1 VFAAKDAFGNDLC
14 PDGCWLHEMARRGEG
29 IRVFTVQ
36 AQGANSKPVRLFI
49 RATVEQSAG
58 PPDYRLILLLHRDR
72 RRRAAD
78 LPSFGNAS
86 SVPRSTAR
94 SLRRK
99 LTRRQLEVLRG
110 TAEGLSTARIAD
122 NLGIAVNTVRNHQH
136 NILRAFG
143 ARHLAAAVAS
153 AIRQDL
159 I

>member
-1 VFAAKDAFGNDLC
+1 
-14 PDGCWLHEMARRGEG
+14 MAQRGEE
-29 IRVFTVQ
+29 ISVFTVQ
-36 AQGANSKPVRLFI
+36 AQGPSGKPVRLFI
-49 RATVEQSAG
+49 RATVEPNGEPS
-58 PPDYRLILLLHRDR
+58 DYRLILLLHRDR

-78 LPSFGNAS
+78 LPSFSDAS
-86 SVPRSTAR
+86 SAPRPTPHG
-94 SLRRK
+94 LRRK

-110 TAEGLSTARIAD
+110 AAAGHSTARIAE